1 LFHVILS
8 ISPDIILIARK
19 GVLFD
24 MKILLLLIWLS
35 LLGPH
40 LYAQPPLYIGSAFEP
55 PVSTPAQ
62 QGIVDQI
69 VLEAFARL
77 GREAVITHLPAER
90 SLLSASSGI
99 NDGDLIRVDGLQN
112 DYPDLV
118 QVHESLINFEFVAF
132 SKNSQIKMNDWEDLS
147 GYSVGIVRGWKI
159 LEEKAVHS
167 RLTKVDSLELLFPLL
182 EKGRADLVIY
192 ERLAGL
198 HAIQTMQ
205 LQDIFQAA
213 LPLKVQPMYLYLHRV
228 HSDLVGPLVTVLKA
242 MKQDGTFQGIF
253 ANRLSTLAVGE
264 AQ

>member
-1 LFHVILS
+1 
-8 ISPDIILIARK
+8 
-19 GVLFD
+19 
-24 MKILLLLIWLS
+24 MKTLLLLIWLILPVS
-35 LLGPH
+35 H
-40 LYAQPPLYIGSAFEP
+40 LYAQSPLYIGSAFEP

-62 QGIVDQI
+62 EGIVDRI
-69 VLEAFARL
+69 VIEAFERL

-118 QVHESLINFEFVAF
+118 QVHEELINFEFVAF
-132 SKNSQIKMNDWEDLS
+132 SKNPQIRMNDWEDLS

-167 RLTKVDSLELLFPLL
+167 LLTKVDSLELLFTLL
-182 EKGRADLVIY
+182 QKDRVDLVIY

-198 HAIQTMQ
+198 HAVQTMQ
-205 LQDIFQAA
+205 LRDIYQTS
-213 LPLKVQPMYLYLHRV
+213 LPLTVQPMYLYLHRA
-228 HSDLVGPLVTVLKA
+228 HSDLVEPLVAILKT
-242 MKQDGTFQGIF
+242 MKQDGTFQRIF